1 LKTSS
6 AKNKGRRLV
15 LKLREELLK
24 RAPHLKE
31 DDFLITTTSVPG
43 EDLKM
48 SPLARETYPYSF
60 EGKNCEKINIWAAY
74 EQAKTNC
81 GDYAPIVCFGRN
93 RSVPMV
99 ALSLEDFLN
108 IITKSNREMD
118 KK

>member
-31 DDFLITTTSVPG
+31 DDFLITTTSVAG
-43 EDLKM
+43 EDLNM
-48 SPLARETYPYSF
+48 SPLARDCYPFSF
-60 EGKNCEKINIWAAY
+60 ECKNKEKINIWAAY
-74 EQAKTNC
+74 EQAKTNAN
-81 GDYAPIVCFGRN
+81 GYAPIVCFGRN

-108 IITKSNREMD
+108 IITKSNLEMD